1 MNENVSVLHWKI
13 ARWKQD
19 RTGHSA
25 QFSEGC
31 DWVCAQFPEAVN
43 GFVLLTARVQL
54 YLGFDGHALLEADE
68 LIKNKSKTFFL
79 GVVFWTESV
88 QFCLKMY
95 FRKKKTAP
103 KERKEEPKGKRFVY
117 LFGLSRSEKKTLRDL
132 SHQFKWTCAVILGS
146 VTWYL
151 TSYPPQE
158 KLNAKQKASR
168 EPLMRMYDL
177 NIPVVSKIKCF
188 YLWEV

>member
-95 FRKKKTAP
+95 FRKKKNCTKRKKRGTQRKKICVPFWLVTIRKKNTARSFSP
-103 KERKEEPKGKRFVY
+103 IQMDLCCNFRVCYLISNFISPTGETECKTESLKGAFDENVWP
-117 LFGLSRSEKKTLRDL
+117 E
-132 SHQFKWTCAVILGS
+132 HTCC
-146 VTWYL
+146 
-151 TSYPPQE
+151 
-158 KLNAKQKASR
+158 KQ
-168 EPLMRMYDL
+168 D
-177 NIPVVSKIKCF
+177 
-188 YLWEV
+188 